1 MLQKVIVKVS
11 QQDGVGH
18 CFDKK
23 TICSENTEKCQ
34 ILKKFFTD
42 FFCWICCLTKV
53 VSTQYTTVPFS
64 KSPIGI
70 LRDVQESGCWSANTA
85 GLPVTAPV

>member
-11 QQDGVGH
+11 QQDEVGH

-23 TICSENTEKCQ
+23 IICLKTTEKCQ
-34 ILKKFFTD
+34 ILKKVFTA

-53 VSTQYTTVPFS
+53 VSIQYTTVPFS
-64 KSPIGI
+64 KSP
-70 LRDVQESGCWSANTA
+70 LEF
-85 GLPVTAPV
+85 